1 MLPGQ
6 VWHGVANSASY
17 GACVSQ
23 GDIMTDIAANA
34 DTDAS
39 YKATAVDKATLHRA
53 IGASAMGNAVEW
65 FDYGA
70 YAYLTDHIAKSL
82 FPSNTDGI
90 LWALFGFAISFLIRP
105 LGGLFW
111 GPIGDRIGRKR
122 VLAMTIIMM
131 ATATALIAF
140 IPSYKTIGIWAP
152 VILFSL
158 RILQGFSAGG
168 EYGGAATFMAE
179 YAPKNRRGFYGSF
192 LEVGTLTGFTGAAA
206 MALLMS
212 ALLDNSAMAEWGWRV
227 PFLVAIPLGYI
238 GMYLRTRME
247 ETPVFKEVE
256 STEAEYREE
265 TIPKIYKDLVTRYI
279 RPTLILF
286 GLVIALNVVEYT
298 FLTFTPTYLRNSLG
312 MSENHA
318 LLVPLLGQI
327 VMAVLLPFFGR
338 LSDSIGRRPMWLFS
352 CIGLIVFVIPLY
364 TLMGTG
370 FVGAIVGFI
379 VIGIL
384 FAPQLSTISATFP
397 AMFPTM
403 VRYAGV
409 AIGYNV
415 STSLFGGTAPAITEL
430 LTQATGSTLMPAYYM
445 IGACVIGA
453 VAALFLVETKGV
465 SLRGTEI
472 PGTEASFEEQEELV
486 ARDGVSSY

>member
-1 MLPGQ
+1 MPPGRT
-6 VWHGVANSASY
+6 GSFLNDAKASEINS
-17 GACVSQ
+17 GGNNPVRK
-23 GDIMTDIAANA
+23 I
-34 DTDAS
+34 
-39 YKATAVDKATLHRA
+39 DKATLHRA

-70 YAYLTDHIAKSL
+70 YAYLTDHIAKTL
-82 FPSNTDGI
+82 FPSDTNGV
-90 LWALFGFAISFLIRP
+90 LWALAGFAISFLVRP
-105 LGGLFW
+105 IGGMVW

-131 ATATALIAF
+131 ATSTALIAF
-140 IPSYKTIGIWAP
+140 IPSYATIGIWAP
-152 VILFSL
+152 VILFVL

-179 YAPKNRRGFYGSF
+179 YAPDHRRGMYGSF

-206 MALLMS
+206 IALVLTT
-212 ALLDNSAMAEWGWRV
+212 LLSSNAMASWGWRI

-238 GMYLRTRME
+238 GMYLRTKME
-247 ETPVFKEVE
+247 GTPVFRELQEKEEDHKEHAE
-256 STEAEYREE
+256 SATAV
-265 TIPKIYKDLVTRYI
+265 YKNLVTTYI

-298 FLTFTPTYLRNSLG
+298 FLTYSPTYLQDSLN
-312 MSENHA
+312 MSEEHA
-318 LLVPLLGQI
+318 LLVPLFGQI
-327 VMAVLLPFFGR
+327 VMAILLPFFGR
-338 LSDSIGRRPMWLFS
+338 LSDTVGRRPMWMFS
-352 CIGLIVFVIPLY
+352 CIGLMIFVVPLY
-364 TLMGTG
+364 MLMSTG
-370 FVGAIVGFI
+370 LVGAIIGFI

-415 STSLFGGTAPAITEL
+415 STSLFGGTAPAVTKAL
-430 LTQATGSTLMPAYYM
+430 SDATGNNLMPAYYM
-445 IGACVIGA
+445 IGACLIGA
-453 VAALFLVETKGV
+453 IAAGFLIETKDT
-465 SLRGTEI
+465 SLRGTKV
-472 PGTEASFEEQEELV
+472 PGTEAAFKEQKQLAEQGST
-486 ARDGVSSY
+486 AGY

>member
-1 MLPGQ
+1 MSTTKVQ
-6 VWHGVANSASY
+6 
-17 GACVSQ
+17 
-23 GDIMTDIAANA
+23 TR
-34 DTDAS
+34 T
-39 YKATAVDKATLHRA
+39 VDLRTLHRA

-70 YAYLTDHIAKSL
+70 YAYLTDHIAKTL
-82 FPSNTDGI
+82 FPANTDSI

-122 VLAMTIIMM
+122 VLAMTIILM
-131 ATATALIAF
+131 ATATSLIAF

-152 VILFSL
+152 IILFVL
-158 RILQGFSAGG
+158 RIIQGFSAGG

-179 YAPKNRRGFYGSF
+179 YAPKNRRGLYGSF

-206 MALLMS
+206 IALLMTN
-212 ALLDNSAMAEWGWRV
+212 LLSDSAMASWGWRV

-238 GMYLRTRME
+238 GMYLRTKMQ
-247 ETPVFKEVE
+247 ETPIFEEVE
-256 STEAEYREE
+256 EVEEEYKTE
-265 TIPKIYKDLVTRYI
+265 TIPKIYKDIVTRYI

-298 FLTFTPTYLRNSLG
+298 FLTFTPTYLQKSLG

-318 LLVPLLGQI
+318 LLVPLFGQI
-327 VMAVLLPFFGR
+327 VMAILLPFFGR
-338 LSDSIGRRPMWLFS
+338 LSDTIGRRPMWLFS
-352 CIGLIVFVIPLY
+352 CLGLIVFVIPLY
-364 TLMGTG
+364 LLMQTG
-370 FVGAIVGFI
+370 LIGAITGFI
-379 VIGIL
+379 VIGVL

-409 AIGYNV
+409 AIAYNV
-415 STSLFGGTAPAITEL
+415 STSFFGGTAPAITEL
-430 LTQATGSTLMPAYYM
+430 LSQATGSDLMPAYYM

-453 VAALFLVETKGV
+453 IASLFLIETKGV
-465 SLRGTEI
+465 SLRGNEI
-472 PGTEASFEEQEELV
+472 PGTEASIAEQKQLE
-486 ARDGVSSY
+486 ARDGVSTY

>member
-1 MLPGQ
+1 MTASTTQ
-6 VWHGVANSASY
+6 VRT
-17 GACVSQ
+17 
-23 GDIMTDIAANA
+23 I
-34 DTDAS
+34 DTR
-39 YKATAVDKATLHRA
+39 TLHQA
-53 IGASAMGNAVEW
+53 IAASAMGNAVEW

-70 YAYLTDHIAKSL
+70 YAYLTDHIAKTL
-82 FPSNTDGI
+82 FPADTNGI
-90 LWALFGFAISFLIRP
+90 LWTLLGFALSFLIRP

-131 ATATALIAF
+131 ASATALIAF
-140 IPSYKTIGIWAP
+140 IPSYETIGIWAP
-152 VILFSL
+152 VILFVL

-179 YAPKNRRGFYGSF
+179 YAPKNRRGMYGSF

-206 MALLMS
+206 IALLLTT
-212 ALLDNSAMAEWGWRV
+212 LLPADTMASWGWRV

-238 GMYLRTRME
+238 GMYLRTKME
-247 ETPVFKEVE
+247 DTPVFQEME
-256 STEAEYREE
+256 QEEEEYKQS
-265 TIPKIYKDLVTRYI
+265 IPRIYKDLVTTYI

-298 FLTFTPTYLRNSLG
+298 FLTYTPTYLQDSLG
-312 MSENHA
+312 MNPDHA
-318 LLVPLLGQI
+318 LLVPLFGQI
-327 VMAVLLPFFGR
+327 VMAILLPFFGR
-338 LSDSIGRRPMWLFS
+338 LSDTVGRRPMWLFS
-352 CIGLIVFVIPLY
+352 CIGLIVLVVPLY
-364 TLMGTG
+364 MLMGTG
-370 FVGAIVGFI
+370 FAGAIIGFI

-409 AIGYNV
+409 AIAYNV
-415 STSLFGGTAPAITEL
+415 STSIFGGTAPVVTKL
-430 LTQATGSTLMPAYYM
+430 LSDVTGSNLMPAYYM

-453 VAALFLVETKGV
+453 IAAGFLIETKGV
-465 SLRGTEI
+465 SLRGTEV
-472 PGTEASFEEQEELV
+472 PGTKASFVEQKQLTKEGG
-486 ARDGVSSY
+486 ASNY

>member
-1 MLPGQ
+1 M
-6 VWHGVANSASY
+6 SATT
-17 GACVSQ
+17 VHTRTI
-23 GDIMTDIAANA
+23 DLR
-34 DTDAS
+34 
-39 YKATAVDKATLHRA
+39 TLHRA

-70 YAYLTDHIAKSL
+70 YAYLTDHIAKTL
-82 FPSNTDGI
+82 FPANTDGI
-90 LWALFGFAISFLIRP
+90 LWTLFGFAISFLIRP

-122 VLAMTIIMM
+122 VLAMTIILM
-131 ATATALIAF
+131 ASATSLIAF

-152 VILFSL
+152 VILFVL
-158 RILQGFSAGG
+158 RIIQGFSAGG

-206 MALLMS
+206 IALLMTT
-212 ALLDNSAMAEWGWRV
+212 LLSGDAMASWGWRV

-247 ETPVFKEVE
+247 ETPVFEEVE
-256 STEAEYREE
+256 ESEEEYKTE

-279 RPTLILF
+279 RSTIILF

-298 FLTFTPTYLRNSLG
+298 FLTFTPTYLQKSLG

-318 LLVPLLGQI
+318 LLVPLFGQI
-327 VMAVLLPFFGR
+327 VMAILLPFFGR

-364 TLMGTG
+364 LLMQTG
-370 FVGAIVGFI
+370 LAGAIVGFI

-409 AIGYNV
+409 AIAYNV

-430 LTQATGSTLMPAYYM
+430 LSQATGSDLMPAYYM

-453 VAALFLVETKGV
+453 VASLFLIETKGV
-465 SLRGTEI
+465 SLRGTEV
-472 PGTEASFEEQEELV
+472 PGTEASFAEQEQLV
-486 ARDGVSSY
+486 ARDGVSTY

>member
-1 MLPGQ
+1 MSSTKVQ
-6 VWHGVANSASY
+6 AR
-17 GACVSQ
+17 
-23 GDIMTDIAANA
+23 
-34 DTDAS
+34 
-39 YKATAVDKATLHRA
+39 AVDLRTLHRA

-70 YAYLTDHIAKSL
+70 YAYLTDHIAKTL
-82 FPSNTDGI
+82 FPANTDGI
-90 LWALFGFAISFLIRP
+90 LWTLFGFAISFLIRP

-122 VLAMTIIMM
+122 VLAMTIILM
-131 ATATALIAF
+131 ASATSLIAV
-140 IPSYKTIGIWAP
+140 IPSYKMIGIWAP
-152 VILFSL
+152 VILFVL
-158 RILQGFSAGG
+158 RIIQGFSAGG

-179 YAPKNRRGFYGSF
+179 YAPKNRRGLYGRF

-206 MALLMS
+206 IALLMTN
-212 ALLDNSAMAEWGWRV
+212 LLSDGAMASWGWRV

-247 ETPVFKEVE
+247 ETPVFEEVE
-256 STEAEYREE
+256 EGEDEYKTE
-265 TIPKIYKDLVTRYI
+265 TIPKIYKDLVSRYI
-279 RPTLILF
+279 RSTIILF

-298 FLTFTPTYLRNSLG
+298 FLTFTPTYLQKSLG

-318 LLVPLLGQI
+318 LLVPLFGQI
-327 VMAVLLPFFGR
+327 VMAILLPFFGR
-338 LSDSIGRRPMWLFS
+338 LSDTVGRRPMWMFS
-352 CIGLIVFVIPLY
+352 CMGLIVFVIPLY
-364 TLMGTG
+364 MLMGTG
-370 FVGAIVGFI
+370 LVGAIVGFI

-409 AIGYNV
+409 AIAYNV

-430 LTQATGSTLMPAYYM
+430 ITQATGSNLVPAYYM
-445 IGACVIGA
+445 IGACVIGT
-453 VAALFLVETKGV
+453 VAAFFLIETKGV
-465 SLRGTEI
+465 SLRGTEV
-472 PGTEASFEEQEELV
+472 PGTEASFAEQEQLA
-486 ARDGVSSY
+486 ARDGVSTY